1 VGSGSACSSGG
12 HKASPVLV
20 AMGRPE
26 RDAFSVVRITVGK
39 DNTAE
44 EVDAFLEAFTT
55 AVAQLR
61 ELSPLYAG

>member
-1 VGSGSACSSGG
+1 M
-12 HKASPVLV
+12 

-26 RDAFSVVRITVGK
+26 REAFSVVRITVGK

-44 EVDAFLEAFTT
+44 EIDGFMEAFRT
-55 AVAQLR
+55 AVTQLR

>member
-1 VGSGSACSSGG
+1 
-12 HKASPVLV
+12 
-20 AMGRPE
+20 MGRSE
-26 RDAFSVVRITVGK
+26 RDAFSSVRITVGK

-44 EVDAFLEAFTT
+44 EVDGFLGAFST

>member
-1 VGSGSACSSGG
+1 VVWPGWGG
-12 HKASPVLV
+12 A
-20 AMGRPE
+20 GRAP
-26 RDAFSVVRITVGK
+26 FSVVRITVGK

-44 EVDAFLEAFTT
+44 EIDGFLAAFSV